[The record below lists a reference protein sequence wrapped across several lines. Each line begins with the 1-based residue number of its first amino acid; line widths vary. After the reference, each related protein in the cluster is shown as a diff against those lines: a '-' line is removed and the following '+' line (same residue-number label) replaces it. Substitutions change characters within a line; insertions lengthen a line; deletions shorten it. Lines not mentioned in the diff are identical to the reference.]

1 MLLGLLRLLFRRA
14 FSERYFVV
22 LRFLGL
28 ALAVATTSGVF
39 IYLDALGQSA
49 LNDRLKQTSDQDL
62 SIAMRGRLAN
72 VSALGHGNLKSKVLS
87 SIGDSLGQV
96 THDPT
101 LAAKS
106 ATLAFNAD
114 EVVWSNARAF
124 LSTVNDLHSSASL
137 IDGAW
142 PKGGIDPVEVA
153 ISKSGAAYL
162 GINTGDHLEVH
173 LASGD
178 SAPFQVRISGTYE
191 RSETHRNTW
200 HAVDSG
206 LGVNSQAFRV
216 TPLMVHEDTLTN
228 DLVRLMS
235 VAEVRYYWI
244 LGVDS
249 DAVKARDAP
258 MLLSE
263 LDAQESV
270 LRREIQG
277 FQRVTALDRV
287 LEEHLSSASISIG
300 LMLAVGSV
308 LAAAC
313 IAFAALVASKA
324 RDLRETESGMMRARG
339 STARQELLLM
349 AGENLSVATVALLT
363 GPFLALWFVTYSGQ
377 LPGLNTLTGGA
388 NLPASITTEAFV
400 SAVGTCALGVLV
412 MSLPTLTKSTQLV
425 IQRLAR
431 PDRLTALQRYYVDLP
446 ILGLALV
453 GIWQLSRG
461 ELRLVSDAFGVGFV
475 TQLELAMPAVFAIA
489 GALVLLRFLPLGMTL
504 LSSLLTQVPK
514 WVRLSPS
521 VTLGLWTLA
530 RNPGSNFGLMLL
542 VILSVCV
549 AMVGAVLGPSLERHA
564 DESAR
569 HMVGADVRVSNMAVR
584 SQASLARQVE
594 IIRGLEGVQTVSEA
608 TRTVGTVNVPSGT
621 QAITVLGV
629 DPDTFSSVVSWR
641 DDFGEMDA
649 DEMVQVVNTGGSSGI
664 PIPPDTVMLTA
675 LVKPDLRR
683 SDVGLTARM
692 RGASGRYY
700 TLTIGTLTPRS
711 VTLQAMERFPCED
724 VGLAESEE
732 PLTPQ
737 NWCRIGA
744 PISAAQLDEG
754 EVADLT
760 LEFIGISRRP
770 SEEPLQLGVGSVAI
784 ADISAVAS
792 DGTVRVLT
800 QWEHVRQERTPGGG
814 FGDLGARIDP
824 LISTGDDGALLTWS
838 QPSWRD
844 LKGVAIGDRLPVV
857 DVIGGPWFRDS
868 MHMQVD
874 DEMRAYFGG
883 RDVTV
888 IFRGFA
894 DYFPTFGSGQSQY
907 LITDLQAVRDILVI
921 NDPASG
927 DTINELWIDLKEFDS
942 ETLREIDEL
951 VSFELTGTPTI
962 RGSWIERSRFVA
974 DPLAYQGWSSFLT
987 IGLASV
993 IGVTGLAFAVN
1004 GWTTYK
1010 LRTLEVAVL
1019 RSMGLTDR
1027 QWLLLIILEQAVP
1040 PLVATAV
1047 GIGIGTALS
1056 AVLLPYMAGVDAEE
1070 LAPPMLVSTDWRT
1083 FGTTM
1088 AIFGCTLGAS
1098 IASVTIWTRRQ
1109 QINLVL
1115 RAGGG
1120 IG

>member
-39 IYLDALGQSA
+39 IFLDALGQSA
-49 LNDRLKQTSDQDL
+49 LNDRLDEASAQDL

-72 VSALGHGNLKSKVLS
+72 VSVLGHEDLKSKVLS
-87 SIGDSLGQV
+87 SIGDSLDEV
-96 THDPT
+96 TYDPI

-106 ATLAFNAD
+106 ATLAFNPD
-114 EVVWSNARAF
+114 EVVWKNARAF
-124 LSTVNDLHSSASL
+124 LSTVDDLESYASL
-137 IDGAW
+137 LDGSW
-142 PKGGIDPVEVA
+142 PKTGIEPVEAA
-153 ISKSGAAYL
+153 ISKSGASYL
-162 GINTGDHLEVH
+162 GLNAGDELEVR

-178 SAPFQVRISGTYE
+178 SAPFLVRISGTYE
-191 RSETHRNTW
+191 RLATHRNTW

-206 LGVNSQAFRV
+206 LGVNSQAFRI
-216 TPLMVHEDTLTN
+216 TPLMVHEDMLTN
-228 DLVRLMS
+228 DLVRLIS
-235 VAEVRYYWI
+235 EAEVRYYWV
-244 LGVDS
+244 LGVES
-249 DAVKARDAP
+249 DAVKARNAS

-263 LDAQESV
+263 LDSQETV

-277 FQRVTALDRV
+277 FQRVTALDSV

-308 LAAAC
+308 IAASG

-324 RDLRETESGMMRARG
+324 RDLRESESGMMRARG

-349 AGENLSVATVALLT
+349 AGENLSVATMALLT

-377 LPGLNTLTGGA
+377 LPGLNALTGGA

-400 SAVGTCALGVLV
+400 TAVGTCALGVLV
-412 MSLPTLTKSTQLV
+412 MSLPSLTKSTQLV
-425 IQRLAR
+425 IRRLAR
-431 PDRLTALQRYYVDLP
+431 PDRLTVIQRYYVDLP

-489 GALVLLRFLPLGMTL
+489 GALVLLRFLPLVMTL
-504 LSSLLTQVPK
+504 LSSILAYLPNSL
-514 WVRLSPS
+514 RPSPS

-542 VILSVCV
+542 VMLSVCV
-549 AMVGAVLGPSLERHA
+549 AMVGAVLGPSLEAHA
-564 DESAR
+564 EESAR
-569 HMVGADVRVSNMAVR
+569 HMVGADVRASNMAVR
-584 SQASLARQVE
+584 SQSSLARQVE
-594 IIRGLEGVQTVSEA
+594 RIHGIENVHTVSKA
-608 TRTVGTVNVPSGT
+608 ARAVGTVNVHAGT
-621 QAITVLGV
+621 QAVTVLGV
-629 DPDTFSSVVSWR
+629 DPDTFPSVVNWR

-649 DEMVQVVNTGGSSGI
+649 DEIIRAIKTRGSSGI

-683 SDVGLTARM
+683 ADVGLTARM

-711 VTLQAMERFPCED
+711 VTLPAMERFPCED
-724 VGLAESEE
+724 VGLSESEE
-732 PLTPQ
+732 PLAPQ
-737 NWCRIGA
+737 DWCRIGA

-784 ADISAVAS
+784 ADISAVAL

-814 FGDLGARIDP
+814 LGDLGARIDP
-824 LISTGDDGALLTWS
+824 LSPSGDDGALLTWS
-838 QPSWRD
+838 QPSRHD
-844 LKGVAIGDRLPVV
+844 LKGVAVGGRLPVV
-857 DVIGGPWFRDS
+857 NVIGGPWFRDS
-868 MHMQVD
+868 MGMQVD
-874 DEMRAYFGG
+874 DDMRAYFGG

-907 LITDLQAVRDILVI
+907 LIADLQAVRDILVVD
-921 NDPASG
+921 DPISA
-927 DTINELWIDLKEFDS
+927 DTINELWVDLEELKT

-951 VSFELTGTPTI
+951 VSLALSGPATV
-962 RGSWIERSRFVA
+962 RGSWIEQWRFVA
-974 DPLAYQGWSSFLT
+974 DPFANQGWSSFLT
-987 IGLASV
+987 FGLASV

-1010 LRTLEVAVL
+1010 LRSLEFAVL

-1027 QWLLLIILEQAVP
+1027 QWLLLIILEQTVP
-1040 PLVATAV
+1040 PLIATAV

-1056 AVLLPYMAGVDAEE
+1056 TVLLPYMAGVDAEE

-1083 FGTTM
+1083 FSTTL
-1088 AIFGCTLGAS
+1088 AIFACALGAS

-1109 QINLVL
+1109 QINLIL